1 MSIHLFG
8 DYYFDRDPMNW
19 ILQVERDSEKH
30 GRVIKNIAYFGKPE
44 QMAAYIAQ
52 HAALNAAIPV
62 KTLDG
67 LISAINGLSAA
78 AIESIQR
85 KAA

>member
-19 ILQVERDSEKH
+19 ILQKSRTNKKT
-30 GRVIKNIAYFGKPE
+30 GLPTMKNIAYFGKAE
-44 QMAAYIAQ
+44 QMAAHIANSS
-52 HAALNAAIPV
+52 ALNAPD
-62 KTLDG
+62 TDQLRE
-67 LISAINGLSAA
+67 LIEAINHVSLV
-78 AIESIQR
+78 AIEVIRS

>member
-1 MSIHLFG
+1 MSINLFG

-30 GRVIKNIAYFGKPE
+30 GRVIKNIAYFGKPS
-44 QMAAYIAQ
+44 QMGAYIAQ
-52 HAALNAAIPV
+52 HAALNAAIPAE
-62 KTLDG
+62 TLDG
-67 LISAINGLSAA
+67 LISAIDNLSAI
-78 AIESIQR
+78 AIEAIQR